1 MSAPILKVD
10 ITANANQLL
19 AAINKAKA
27 KFNELSAKVESLPTG
42 DKQFNKL
49 ARELARTEN
58 TIQQLS
64 SSYNKLGIETERIAP
79 NLQQLGNSSKNART
93 ALTSLSLTIQ
103 DLPFGFL
110 GIQNNLPGVIQ
121 GFGNLTAT
129 TNGKVLPALKEIGK
143 SLAGPAGL
151 FLGFS
156 AVTAVVTTL
165 IQKYGSLSQA
175 FDQLTGVVPK
185 ITDAQKKYNES
196 LADSSSKATIENA
209 KVNILL
215 KTLND
220 LKQPQQDRLA
230 AYEALKKISP
240 DITKGIS
247 DENALS
253 ETSIKLINQQAI
265 ARKEL
270 LKLKI
275 TEAGISAALAQNE
288 QKLATLNFERTV
300 AKQKETV
307 TQEKYNATLK
317 NQNIFARNAE
327 QGINTYAISLTQAK
341 KEVAGIDKQIA
352 NLVNEQNAY
361 LNQLDPII
369 NGISNLEQS
378 FRNSEDALKKQQQAL
393 KDAAKEK
400 GYYLG
405 FSAQA
410 VIAGMNFDRAVK
422 KQAETLAK
430 EQKNLEG
437 WRYILMRVAQG
448 YDMISESIG
457 NSQIY
462 LKSFGRVTDVAN
474 KGFATIFE
482 NAANDDM
489 LYGLDQVQN
498 KINKVFTNIDEKRKK
513 DQDAT
518 DAQYKAYKNAIE
530 SFLIQPLSY
539 LSDVVLKK
547 AAFSWKDFGNIIIQQ
562 LQRIAVQIAA
572 TAIAGAIANVI
583 APGSTAAAGGAA
595 TLLGGVRRGRAGFSA
610 VDFNGLQ
617 GGMSLSGQVVFVQRG
632 SDLVGV
638 LNRTNATINRVG

>member
-1 MSAPILKVD
+1 MSLQIQVTTDLAQA
-10 ITANANQLL
+10 T
-19 AAINKAKA
+19 AAI
-27 KFNELSAKVESLPTG
+27 
-42 DKQFNKL
+42 DQFSK
-49 ARELARTEN
+49 R
-58 TIQQLS
+58 S
-64 SSYNKLGIETERIAP
+64 RIA
-79 NLQQLGNSSKNART
+79 
-93 ALTSLSLTIQ
+93 LTNLSLVAQ
-103 DLPFGFL
+103 DLPYGFI
-110 GIQNNLPGVIQ
+110 GIQNNLPFLIKSFQDLSVESG
-121 GFGNLTAT
+121 GAKN
-129 TNGKVLPALKEIGK
+129 ALK
-143 SLAGPAGL
+143 SLAAGL
-151 FLGFS
+151 TGPGGVFLAFS
-156 AVTAVVTTL
+156 AVTAGITVLV
-165 IQKYGSLSQA
+165 QKYGSLSSA
-175 FDQLTGVVPK
+175 FDQLTGVIPFV
-185 ITDAQKKYNES
+185 TEAQKKYNEAS
-196 LADSSSKATIENA
+196 ADASAKTALENA
-209 KVNILL
+209 KVDILL
-215 KTLND
+215 KTLNN
-220 LKQPQQDRLA
+220 LKKPQSDRIA
-230 AYEALKKISP
+230 AYESLKKLSP

-247 DENALS
+247 DENALT
-253 ETSIKLINQQAI
+253 ETSLRLINQQAI

-270 LKLKI
+270 LRLKI
-275 TEAGISAALAQNE
+275 TEAGISAALSQNE
-288 QKLATLNFERTV
+288 QKLANLNFQRSV
-300 AKQKETV
+300 AQQKQNS

-341 KEVAGIDKQIA
+341 KEVASIDTQIA
-352 NLVNEQNAY
+352 NLVAEQNAY

-369 NGISNLEQS
+369 NGISDLEQG
-378 FRNSEDALKKQQQAL
+378 FRNTEDALKKQKQAL

-462 LKSFGRVTDVAN
+462 LKSFGRVSDIAN
-474 KGFATIFE
+474 QGFASIFE
-482 NAANDDM
+482 NAATEDM

-498 KINKVFTNIDEKRKK
+498 KINKVFKNIDEKRKK

-547 AAFSWKDFGNIIIQQ
+547 AAFSWKEFGNIIIQQ

-572 TAIAGAIANVI
+572 TAIAGAIANII
-583 APGSTAAAGGAA
+583 APGSTAAASGASQI
-595 TLLGGVRRGRAGFSA
+595 LGGIRRARGGYASA
-610 VDFNGLQ
+610 NFGSFQ
-617 GGMSLSGQVVFVQRG
+617 GVSSLMGEVVFVQRG

-638 LNRTNATINRVG
+638 LNRTNTNINRIG